1 MLILQSSLQYLLLI
15 LQMKLKRIK
24 STKTEMKTPYLT
36 VLIYLHVQ
44 SNINLFSV
52 WLEGLQLRGV
62 LFSFHVSFPCHFS
75 SKQLHHG

>member
-1 MLILQSSLQYLLLI
+1 MLLLQSSLQYLLLI

-52 WLEGLQLRGV
+52 WLEGLQLHGV

-75 SKQLHHG
+75 SKQLNHG

>member
-62 LFSFHVSFPCHFS
+62 LFSFHFPCHFS